1 METILIKNGKIL
13 GENGIFEKDILI
25 KNGNIFAI
33 ENNIPENID
42 YKVIDAKNKLV
53 IPGAIDPHVHLD
65 LPTNAGN
72 SSDNFYTGSVAA
84 FFGGTTTIIDFVT
97 PEKGESL
104 INALHKRKGIA
115 NDVLCDYSLHM
126 GITYWHSSL
135 EKEIK
140 QCIENEGITSFK
152 AYLAY
157 KGTIGIDYDEL
168 FELMKVISKYN
179 GTLLVHCEDGDKV
192 LMNQQKLISE
202 GKTMPKYHSMSRL
215 PEVEAIAVEKVIKMA
230 EITNCNV
237 YLVHI
242 SSAEAMKIIL
252 EYNLPNVLVET
263 CPQYLILN
271 DELYQNDNFAK
282 TAKYIIS
289 PPLRKKEDNEVL
301 WSYLSENKIDVV
313 STDHCPF
320 NIFGQKDYGI
330 DDFTKIPNGAGGI
343 EHRLELLY
351 EFGVLKERI
360 SLQQWINL
368 CSSNPSDIFG
378 LKNKGKILKG
388 YDADLVVWNSDLSN
402 VISVSNQHQRCDNN
416 IYEGIKISGQAET
429 VIKNGKIVIENRKLS
444 QNLPKGSFIPTEF
457 FNRRTSK

>member
-1 METILIKNGKIL
+1 METILIKNGKIS
-13 GENGIFEKDILI
+13 GENRIFEKDILI
-25 KNGNIFAI
+25 KNGKIFAI
-33 ENNIPENID
+33 ENNIPESFE
-42 YKVIDAKNKLV
+42 YKIIDAKNKLV

-215 PEVEAIAVEKVIKMA
+215 PEIEAIAVEKVIKMA
-230 EITNCNV
+230 AITNCNV

-242 SSAEAMKIIL
+242 SSAEAMKIIAD
-252 EYNLPNVLVET
+252 YNLPNVLVET
-263 CPQYLILN
+263 CPQYLILY
-271 DELYQNDNFAK
+271 DDLYQSDNFAD

-289 PPLRKKEDNEVL
+289 PPLRKKKDNDAL
-301 WSYLSENKIDVV
+301 WRYLSENKIDVV

-320 NIFGQKDYGI
+320 NIIGQKDSGI
-330 DDFTKIPNGAGGI
+330 NDFTKIPNGAGGI

-351 EFGVLKERI
+351 EYGVLKERI
-360 SLQQWINL
+360 NLQQWINF
-368 CSSNPSDIFG
+368 CFSNPSEIFG
-378 LKNKGKILKG
+378 FNNKGKIKKG
-388 YDADLVVWNSDLSN
+388 YDADIVIWNSSLSN

-429 VIKNGKIVIENRKLS
+429 VIKKGKIVIENRKLS
-444 QNLPKGSFIPTEF
+444 QNLQKGSFIPTF
-457 FNRRTSK
+457 CFNRKTSM